1 MRTPWGIL
9 RRPLLTE
16 RSNRQREIENKYS
29 FEVDRRATKGA
40 IRAAVED
47 AFGVTVTSVRVM
59 HVRGKPRRVR
69 LAEGRR
75 RDWKKAIITVE
86 KGQTIS
92 FFEGV

>member
-1 MRTPWGIL
+1 MTHSKDVI

-16 RSNRQREIENKYS
+16 RSNRQREVENKYS
-29 FEVDRRATKGA
+29 FEVDRRATKTEIRHA
-40 IRAAVED
+40 IQE
-47 AFGVTVTSVRVM
+47 AFGVTVTSVHVM

-69 LAEGRR
+69 LVEGRK
-75 RDWKKAIITVE
+75 RDWKKAIVTVE